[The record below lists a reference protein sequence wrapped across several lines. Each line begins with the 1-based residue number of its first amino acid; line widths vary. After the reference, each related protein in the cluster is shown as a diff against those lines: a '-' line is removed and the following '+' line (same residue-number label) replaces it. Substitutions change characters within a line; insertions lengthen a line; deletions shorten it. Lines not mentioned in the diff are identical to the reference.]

1 MGAKAVSAKA
11 ASAKGAVGSD
21 GGAAAAEAWE
31 MESFVVADIPGLIE
45 GAHLGAGLGVQFLR
59 HIERTQ
65 DERVKN
71 AEDHGVRP
79 NAQSKRYHSDGG
91 KGGRFA
97 QQAKGIAQI
106 LQEGFYECST
116 GRLVTLLLEAL
127 IAAELNAR
135 TTRRF
140 SRRESRALEVVGTM
154 LDV

>member
-1 MGAKAVSAKA
+1 V
-11 ASAKGAVGSD
+11 
-21 GGAAAAEAWE
+21 
-31 MESFVVADIPGLIE
+31 
-45 GAHLGAGLGVQFLR
+45 R

-79 NAQSKRYHSDGG
+79 NAQRKRYHSDGG

-97 QQAKGIAQI
+97 QQAKGIPQI
-106 LQEGFYECST
+106 LQERFYECSA
-116 GRLVTLLLEAL
+116 GRLVALLLEAL

-135 TTRRF
+135 TTLGF
-140 SRRESRALEVVGTM
+140 STRETCALEVVGTM